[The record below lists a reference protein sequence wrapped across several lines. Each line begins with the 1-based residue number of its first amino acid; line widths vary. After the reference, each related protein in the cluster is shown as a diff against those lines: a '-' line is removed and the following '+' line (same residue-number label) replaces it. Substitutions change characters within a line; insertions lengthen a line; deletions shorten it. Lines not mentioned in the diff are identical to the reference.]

1 MIKLTPQQATIIMA
15 IDENYALLQKCYTK
29 WAANFLSHEEVIRYL
44 DCERI
49 KSEGIKKQPK
59 FNLHSYHWNAI
70 TLPVTKRLEP
80 QILVNLK
87 QQFDRLFEIT
97 KEEDYRQVWHCLF
110 SIHPVRHEL
119 FYFDGHYPT
128 GYAPRLFKLLRSHR
142 MGLKAAKKYLVGKS
156 PTATEDSFIKACGT
170 VAFKHLL
177 LHPTT
182 SRWQSPDVEISKL
195 IPTLAIGSAELSP
208 NETMT
213 ANLLSQRGSLQFKHW
228 LTTYAPCS
236 INEGPIFTLKSGG
249 DLVECFNS
257 IAELLSA
264 KTTSQL
270 QLRQCIQTHFNVDEL
285 AKL

>member
-1 MIKLTPQQATIIMA
+1 MIKLTPQQTPIIMA

-29 WAANFLSHEEVIRYL
+29 WAANFSSHEEVIRYL

-49 KSEGIKKQPK
+49 KSEGIKKQLK

-87 QQFDRLFEIT
+87 QQFARLFEIT
-97 KEEDYRQVWHCLF
+97 KKEDYRQVWHCLF
-110 SIHPVRHEL
+110 FIHPVRHEL
-119 FYFDGHYPT
+119 FYFDGHYPS
-128 GYAPRLFKLLRSHR
+128 GYALRLSKLLRSHR

-156 PTATEDSFIKACGT
+156 PAATEDSFIKACGT

-182 SRWQSPDVEISKL
+182 SRWQSPDVDLSKL
-195 IPTLAIGSAELSP
+195 IPTLAIGSGELFP
-208 NETMT
+208 NETTT
-213 ANLLSQRGSLQFKHW
+213 ANLLSQRGSLQFDQW
-228 LTTYAPCS
+228 LTYAPCA

-264 KTTSQL
+264 KTASQL